1 MKMTL
6 AAARVNAGYTVKE
19 ASRFIGVTP
28 SAMSNYESGIRE
40 LKVNRLL
47 ILLDKYNVKF
57 EDIRFKTKAD
67 YCANRKRVKV

>member
-1 MKMTL
+1 MKITL

-40 LKVNRLL
+40 LKVKSLL
-47 ILLDKYNVKF
+47 ILLSKYNVKF
-57 EDIRFKTKAD
+57 EDITFKTKAD
-67 YCANRKRVKV
+67 YYKRKQVKA